1 MDIVFVGAGN
11 LATHLSQSLQ
21 RAGHRILQV
30 FSRTEESASE
40 LAGVLG
46 CPWTTRLEDVSRWGQ
61 IYVFAL
67 RDSVLLQVSHQL
79 YNILRENPCPGRLDC
94 GASGLFV
101 HTAGSLSIDLLPTLR
116 RGVLYP
122 MQTFSKHK
130 PVDFSQIP
138 IFIESPTDVVLLRQ
152 ISGEISQSVYELNGE
167 GRLYLHL
174 AAVFACNFSNHMYS
188 LCDQILAAH
197 KIPFDVMLPL
207 IDETARKV
215 HQMPPL
221 QAQTGPAV
229 RHDENVIQHHLDLLE
244 DGGMKDIYRLLSKDI
259 YDRLQSEEN

>member
-11 LATHLSQSLQ
+11 LATHLSQALQ

-30 FSRTEESASE
+30 YSRTEESASE
-40 LAGVLG
+40 LASLLD
-46 CPWTTRLEDVSRWGQ
+46 CPWTTRLEEVSRMGQ

-67 RDSVLLQVSHQL
+67 RDAVLQEVSRQL
-79 YNILRENPCPGRLDC
+79 YALLREKPCPGRLDC
-94 GASGLFV
+94 GSSALFV

-130 PVDFSQIP
+130 PVDFSSIP
-138 IFIESPTDVVLLRQ
+138 VFVESPTDMRLLRQ
-152 ISGEISQSVYELNGE
+152 ISGEISQSVYELNGV

-188 LCDQILAAH
+188 LCSQILEEH
-197 KIPFDVMLPL
+197 QIPFEVMLPL

-221 QAQTGPAV
+221 QAQTGPAI
-229 RHDENVIQHHLDLLE
+229 RHDENVIQHHLDLLTDE
-244 DGGMKDIYRLLSKDI
+244 GMKEIYSLLSKDI
-259 YDRLQSEEN
+259 YDRLRSEEN